1 MMPLKQIA
9 ALTALTLL
17 AAPGAAQ
24 PDTGEKPSKGAT
36 ELAKL
41 LDGRVAGEPQTCV
54 RTLPSESINVIDGT
68 ALVVGRGKTIYVNVP
83 QYADSLDEDD
93 ILLIRRYNGS
103 QLCRLDWIETR
114 DRHGGFYN
122 GNVMLNDF
130 VPYTR
135 AEKGSG
141 EG

>member
-1 MMPLKQIA
+1 MKPINTFA
-9 ALTALTLL
+9 ALTALTML
-17 AAPGAAQ
+17 AAPVAAQ
-24 PDTGEKPSKGAT
+24 QDTAAEPNKGEI

-41 LDGRVAGEPQTCV
+41 LEGRVAGEPQSCV
-54 RTLPSESINVIDGT
+54 RSLPSENINVIDGT

-83 QYADSLDEDD
+83 QHPDSLDEDD
-93 ILLIRRYNGS
+93 VLVIRRYNGS

-114 DRHGGFYN
+114 DRLGGFYN
-122 GNVMLNDF
+122 GNVMLGDF

-135 AEKGSG
+135 VESRAD